1 MSGRLYSPF
10 LRLFRSTTGHSLTHE
25 AGWVGDQMVGVGP
38 EATPVFSRN
47 APIPLKKSAID
58 CGQSRVVIL
67 CLV

>member
-47 APIPLKKSAID
+47 APIPLKK
-58 CGQSRVVIL
+58 
-67 CLV
+67 